1 MTMEEFTFLSNFL
14 KARSGLILTVDK
26 KYLLESRLTPV
37 ARAHGKVDIRE
48 VIEGLRRGGTP
59 HLERDV
65 TEAMTTNE
73 SFFFRDVTPFDIFR
87 RFVLPRLAASR
98 GVQRQMR
105 IWCAAASSGQEP
117 YSLAMILKEEA
128 AKLAGWRIEIIG
140 TDISRQIL
148 DRAQSGIYSQ
158 FEVQRGLPI
167 QLLAKYFA
175 KKGNDWEIT
184 ADIRRMVTFR
194 EFNLLADP
202 ASLGRFDVVFCRN
215 VLIYFDRDTK
225 AKVLDGIARQMS
237 PDGTLFLGGAET
249 VLGITE
255 SFMPIDG
262 QRGTYAPAAKATPAP
277 LITSSFNRS
286 QPCLSTQG

>member
-1 MTMEEFTFLSNFL
+1 MTAEEFAFLSNFL
-14 KARSGLILTVDK
+14 KIRSGLILTVDK

-37 ARAHGKVDIRE
+37 ARAHGKANIGA
-48 VIEGLRRGGTP
+48 VIEGLRRGGSAQ
-59 HLERDV
+59 LERDV

-73 SFFFRDVTPFDIFR
+73 SFFFRDVKPFEIFR
-87 RFVLPRLAASR
+87 QSVLPRLIASR
-98 GVQRQMR
+98 GAQRQAR

-128 AKLAGWRIEIIG
+128 AKLAGWRLEIVG

-148 DRAQSGIYSQ
+148 DRAQSGIYTQ
-158 FEVQRGLPI
+158 FEVQRGLSI
-167 QLLAKYFA
+167 QLLAKYFT
-175 KKGNDWEIT
+175 KKDNDWEIS
-184 ADIRRMVTFR
+184 ADIRRMVAFR
-194 EFNLLADP
+194 EFNLLSDP

-255 SFMPIDG
+255 SFKPIDG
-262 QRGTYAPAAKATPAP
+262 QRGTYSPAGKTAPVLLATPS
-277 LITSSFNRS
+277 LNRS
-286 QPCLSTQG
+286 QPCL